1 MDGEDCG
8 TGRALPSGAKFI
20 DNPAVPEHLLPH
32 YTLGATAAEHR
43 RLIDLASHEED
54 RVVDACRR
62 AGIARGATVLDLG
75 CGPLGALGALAG
87 VVGEDG
93 NVIGVDASAGAL
105 EKARS
110 LIAHAGLRQVRLHEA
125 DVNDVSREELGID
138 GGADLAY
145 SRLMLLHQSD
155 PGQTVRRAATLLRP
169 RAMFIAHE
177 PSDEL
182 KHAPGSEPHVPA
194 MTRVW
199 ELVIAAA
206 RSRGARTDF
215 GRRGRAYLED
225 AGFEVVSQRAYFVH
239 YPPEVGYEIPRVA
252 LQSLRP
258 VLAERQLAGED
269 EIAQLDRELEEAK
282 QSEGVQWVTSP
293 LMIEWIG
300 RVR

>member
-1 MDGEDCG
+1 
-8 TGRALPSGAKFI
+8 
-20 DNPAVPEHLLPH
+20 VPEHVLSH
-32 YTLGATAAEHR
+32 YTLGATPAEHR

-54 RVVDACRR
+54 RVIDACRR
-62 AGIARGATVLDLG
+62 AGVGRGATVLDLG
-75 CGPLGALGALAG
+75 CGPLGALAALAG
-87 VVGEDG
+87 VVGSEG
-93 NVIGVDASAGAL
+93 TVIGIDASPGAL

-110 LIAHAGLRQVRLHEA
+110 LIAHAGLVQVRLHEA
-125 DVNDVSREELGID
+125 DVNEVSNDDLAID
-138 GGADLAY
+138 GADLAY

-155 PGQTVRRAATLLRP
+155 PGHTLRRAATLLRP
-169 RAMFIAHE
+169 GGMLIAHE

-215 GRRGRAYLED
+215 GRRGRAYLEEV
-225 AGFEVVSQRAYFVH
+225 GFEVISHRAYFVH
-239 YPPEVGYEIPRVA
+239 YPTEIGYDIPRVA

-258 VLAERQLAGED
+258 VLAEHRLADEE
-269 EIAQLDRELEEAK
+269 EIAQLDRELEDAK
-282 QSEGVQWVTSP
+282 GRDGVQWVSSP

-300 RVR
+300 RVG